1 MSTLPQAGIYQIKHA
16 STGNWLTMSSSS
28 SIVGSPTNTGKK
40 SQWRLSPASGIYGGY
55 HVTNLEGDRYL
66 NYNAS
71 NNHMIM
77 FGTGIWCLEDAG
89 VAGQYYF
96 HMQWNHYV
104 GIMSAAKVARC
115 RRIADEKWIF
125 QFVGPLDKVLPAP
138 TLHRN
143 IHYPFA
149 PGHYVIRNVG
159 TDTVM
164 HVEYGSGD
172 GAVVGHQ
179 ANGSKDQKVS
189 TFRVIPF
196 QNFDAKR
203 DCAVVCC
210 PDGNWNCYGH
220 QDSWWRHDGRY
231 RFTQDAALGI
241 YKSLDPDY
249 MLIITPAD
257 KGFWI
262 SPAAYPFNV
271 FDVAGANPADGTEI
285 VLWPRTGEE
294 HQKWYFEPA

>member
-1 MSTLPQAGIYQIKHA
+1 MSKLPEAGIYQIKHA
-16 STGNWLTMSSSS
+16 STGNWLTMSSPS

-55 HVTNLEGDRYL
+55 HVTNLEGDQYL

-71 NNHMIM
+71 NNHMIIG
-77 FGTGIWCLEDAG
+77 GTGIWCLEDAG

-115 RRIADEKWIF
+115 RRVADEKWIF

-164 HVEYGSGD
+164 HAEYGSGD

-179 ANGSKDQKVS
+179 ANGSKDQKWY
-189 TFRVIPF
+189 
-196 QNFDAKR
+196 
-203 DCAVVCC
+203 VV
-210 PDGNWNCYGH
+210 PTATGTAMAIKTVGGDMTGVTDLQ
-220 QDSWWRHDGRY
+220 QD
-231 RFTQDAALGI
+231 TALGI

-271 FDVAGANPADGTEI
+271 FDVAGANPADGTKI

>member
-1 MSTLPQAGIYQIKHA
+1 MSKLPEAGIYQIKHA

-115 RRIADEKWIF
+115 RRVADEKWIF

-179 ANGSKDQKVS
+179 ANGSKDQKWY
-189 TFRVIPF
+189 
-196 QNFDAKR
+196 
-203 DCAVVCC
+203 VV
-210 PDGNWNCYGH
+210 PTATGTAMAIKTVGGDMTGVTDL
-220 QDSWWRHDGRY
+220 Q
-231 RFTQDAALGI
+231 QDAALGI